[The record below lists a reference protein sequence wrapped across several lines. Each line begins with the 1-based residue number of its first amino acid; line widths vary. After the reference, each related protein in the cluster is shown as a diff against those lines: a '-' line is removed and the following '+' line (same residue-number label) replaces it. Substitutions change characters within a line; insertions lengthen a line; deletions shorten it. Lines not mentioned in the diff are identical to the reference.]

1 MTLTGGEW
9 SRRRIE
15 VTERE
20 VTRYTPQTARKAIF
34 DIIDVE
40 GKSFLDPFSG
50 SGVMVFEALS
60 RRAERATAID
70 VSRTACKTIRRNMDR
85 LDPSMKLDILCGDF
99 RRMLPLLAARGER
112 FDFVF
117 ADPPFDRN
125 YMPPFLKSLLE
136 NRSILNRGS
145 LIIVETSEE
154 ESLFAGREEMGF
166 LKMKDRRNYANVV
179 FTFLVMTD
187 EVPR

>member
-1 MTLTGGEW
+1 
-9 SRRRIE
+9 
-15 VTERE
+15 
-20 VTRYTPQTARKAIF
+20 
-34 DIIDVE
+34 
-40 GKSFLDPFSG
+40 
-50 SGVMVFEALS
+50 
-60 RRAERATAID
+60 
-70 VSRTACKTIRRNMDR
+70 
-85 LDPSMKLDILCGDF
+85 
-99 RRMLPLLAARGER
+99 
-112 FDFVF
+112 
-117 ADPPFDRN
+117 
-125 YMPPFLKSLLE
+125 LE

>member
-1 MTLTGGEW
+1 MLTLTGGEW

-99 RRMLPLLAARGER
+99 RRMLPLLAAATGIYTNRYREVADLIRDRHITIFIAIPALFFWQYFRARVNGYVMELELAAER
-112 FDFVF
+112 FARHLEPLCPGRA
-117 ADPPFDRN
+117 ADT
-125 YMPPFLKSLLE
+125 
-136 NRSILNRGS
+136 G
-145 LIIVETSEE
+145 
-154 ESLFAGREEMGF
+154 AGR
-166 LKMKDRRNYANVV
+166 
-179 FTFLVMTD
+179 
-187 EVPR
+187 